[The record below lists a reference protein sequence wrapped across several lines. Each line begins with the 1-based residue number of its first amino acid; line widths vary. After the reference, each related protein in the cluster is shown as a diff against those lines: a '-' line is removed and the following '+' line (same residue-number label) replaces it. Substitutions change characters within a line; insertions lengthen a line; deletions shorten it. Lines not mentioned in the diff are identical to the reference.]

1 MNRRATVAIWA
12 AVLGAAAPAATAQP
26 VYKCQSQGKT
36 VYSHEPCLGTQV
48 VDTTPTQGLD
58 KSSGT
63 SRKGADVRKN
73 EHNKAMA
80 EAFKPLLNE
89 TPEQREARHRRFK
102 LTASEQQECY
112 ALDARLPQQESAA
125 KGGGQE
131 AVDLLVMRKRYRDL
145 RC

>member
-1 MNRRATVAIWA
+1 MYRRVTRAMT
-12 AVLGAAAPAATAQP
+12 AVVFCAAAQAQP

-36 VYSHEPCLGTQV
+36 IYSHEPCLGAAV

-63 SRKGADVRKN
+63 SRKGADVQRN

-80 EAFKPLLNE
+80 EALKPLFNE
-89 TPEQREARHRRFK
+89 TPEQRNTRHRRAK
-102 LTASEQQECY
+102 LPASEQQECH
-112 ALDARLPQQESAA
+112 ALDGRLPGQENAA
-125 KGGGQE
+125 KSGGQT
-131 AVDLLVMRKRYRDL
+131 AIDLLASRKRYRDL